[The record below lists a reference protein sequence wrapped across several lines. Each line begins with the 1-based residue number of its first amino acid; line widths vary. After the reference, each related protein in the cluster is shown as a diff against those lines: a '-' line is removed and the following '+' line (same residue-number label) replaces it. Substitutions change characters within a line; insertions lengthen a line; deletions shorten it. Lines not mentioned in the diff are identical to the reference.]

1 MYRLTVIAGPSNAQ
15 PARGSTF
22 AVGNG
27 SFTIGRHSG
36 NEIVLQSGN
45 VSKRHCVLVVDN
57 TRIALEDQGSSNG
70 TFVNDFLAAQKN
82 LQPGDRI
89 RVGEFVLELSD
100 TEAPKALAAKNHSDL
115 AFPNHLSVVSD
126 TYSHGSPASANTPAL
141 EEDVMPKDIVGK
153 IKFHFDRY
161 VLPYFFSFNER
172 FEWRVVVGSLF
183 GLYLILNLFISI
195 SPLMTEQEKAIER
208 EVSLRAKVMARDI
221 AERNTGYIASKNESK
236 LELGSFDKAWGVRV
250 AVIVDLENKILA
262 PASRAGRYFELGSEA
277 TTAVRARKLFID
289 GKQDGFVTKSDAETI
304 VAVEPIQV
312 FNAAQGKNQTAAMAV
327 VSIDT
332 TVAVTEGAQLLM
344 VYAHTLVLSLIVGLL
359 IFYLIYRITLR
370 PFQEMNRKIDQV
382 LRGEAVEFKSTVFFS
397 EIESLWNV
405 MDSALKRV
413 PRNDDANSSGGQTS
427 TGSSVLNAH
436 DFLGPLR
443 AIGIASKNA
452 VAVLDEERKVLFLN
466 SNFEEITGVRL
477 ESSEGQPLSQ
487 MVRDQAFS
495 SVVND
500 LCDRVAP
507 GTEGSG
513 DDFEFSGEFFQV
525 QAVAFGSFGDPKCFV
540 FTLVRKEE

>member
-1 MYRLTVIAGPSNAQ
+1 MYRLTVIAGPTNAQ

-27 SFTIGRHSG
+27 SFTIGRHSD
-36 NEIVLQSGN
+36 NEIVLHSGN

-70 TFVNDFLAAQKN
+70 TFVNDFLAAQKT

-89 RVGEFVLELSD
+89 RVGEFVLELTD
-100 TEAPKALAAKNHSDL
+100 TDTPKALAKR
-115 AFPNHLSVVSD
+115 PLSVVPD
-126 TYSHGSPASANTPAL
+126 TYSHGLPVPSTPL
-141 EEDVMPKDIVGK
+141 VSMDVEEDVMPKDLVGK
-153 IKFHFDRY
+153 FKFQFDRY

-172 FEWRVVVGSLF
+172 FEWRVVVASLF
-183 GLYLILNLFISI
+183 GLYLVINLFISI

-221 AERNTGYIASKNESK
+221 AERNTGFIASKNESK
-236 LELGSFDKAWGVRV
+236 LELGTFEKAWGVRV
-250 AVIVDLENKILA
+250 AVIIDLENKILA
-262 PASRAGRYFELGSEA
+262 PAAKAGRYFELGSEA
-277 TTAVRARKLFID
+277 TTAVRARKLFIE
-289 GKQDGFVTKSDAETI
+289 GKQDGFVTKSDSDTI
-304 VAVEPIQV
+304 VAIEPIQV
-312 FNAAQGKNQTAAMAV
+312 FNSAQGKNQTAAMAV

-382 LRGEAVEFKSTVFFS
+382 LRGEPVEFRSTVFFS
-397 EIESLWNV
+397 EIESLWTV

-413 PRNDDANSSGGQTS
+413 PRNDDSSTSGGSTS
-427 TGSSVLNAH
+427 GGSISLSAH

-443 AIGIASKNA
+443 AMGIASKNA
-452 VAVLDEERKVLFLN
+452 IAVLDEERKVLFLN

-495 SVVND
+495 AVVND

-513 DDFEFSGEFFQV
+513 DDFDFSGTFFQV